1 MIILNIEPN
10 NYSKTAVIKLKKHFR
25 YKEIKNYKAFPE
37 KEKVYAVITRLKYKI
52 NKPFLNY
59 FRNLKFI
66 LCNTTGIDHIDEEIC
81 KQKNIKI
88 LSLKNKKKFMKNINS
103 TSELTFGLIISLLR
117 KIPSAYNDVLKLK
130 WRRNLFLGYDLYNS
144 TLGIIGMG
152 RNGLKIA
159 KYAKA
164 FGMKIQY
171 FDKKKKNIKFR
182 YKSLNTL
189 LKTSNII
196 VCTVNYD
203 ISTHNLINE
212 RNIKLIKKNAYLINT
227 SRANIICEKSLLQ
240 ALKKKKIAGAAL
252 DVLRDEFDIKKSYQ
266 LINYA
271 RENNNLLITP
281 HIGGANFDEW
291 KLTENEVVDN
301 FLKIHE

>member
-1 MIILNIEPN
+1 
-10 NYSKTAVIKLKKHFR
+10 
-25 YKEIKNYKAFPE
+25 
-37 KEKVYAVITRLKYKI
+37 
-52 NKPFLNY
+52 
-59 FRNLKFI
+59 
-66 LCNTTGIDHIDEEIC
+66 
-81 KQKNIKI
+81 
-88 LSLKNKKKFMKNINS
+88 
-103 TSELTFGLIISLLR
+103 
-117 KIPSAYNDVLKLK
+117 
-130 WRRNLFLGYDLYNS
+130 
-144 TLGIIGMG
+144 MG

-171 FDKKKKNIKFR
+171 FDKNKKNIKFR

-212 RNIKLIKKNAYLINT
+212 RNIKLIKKNAYIINT

-252 DVLRDEFDIKKSYQ
+252 DVLSDS
-266 LINYA
+266 LI
-271 RENNNLLITP
+271 
-281 HIGGANFDEW
+281 
-291 KLTENEVVDN
+291 
-301 FLKIHE
+301 